1 MMLSYL
7 YVIGSHQEKNNT
19 SAGADADQTKPFY
32 LTGGNIN

>member
-7 YVIGSHQEKNNT
+7 YVIGSHQEKN
-19 SAGADADQTKPFY
+19 SIYAGEDVDQTQSFY